1 MVAFY
6 DEIEIEDMAWD
17 PEKGVFHYPCPCG
30 DRFEI
35 SRSQLAN
42 YEDVATCPSCSLIVR
57 VIYDPLDF
65 EDEKPEDGESED
77 EDSGSDGDQFEDAME
92 KLAISDTPT
101 VPVSP

>member
-1 MVAFY
+1 MQTRLVCLLLF
-6 DEIEIEDMAWD
+6 
-17 PEKGVFHYPCPCG
+17 
-30 DRFEI
+30 
-35 SRSQLAN
+35 N
-42 YEDVATCPSCSLIVR
+42 YGGGQ
-57 VIYDPLDF
+57 LDF